1 MGTREI
7 VELALQL
14 KAEERYLVAELLL
27 NSLDRPD
34 AEIDRTWVEEAEKR
48 LHAYDAGRLHV
59 TPIEDAFSPR

>member
-14 KAEERYLVAELLL
+14 KAEDRYLVAELLL

-34 AEIDRTWVEEAEKR
+34 SEIDRTWAEEAEKR
-48 LHAYDAGRLHV
+48 LRAYDAGRLHV